1 MPTFASGSEIS
12 LTNCLP
18 RTIIPRVVIV
28 VCGPDTGRPRS
39 FAFLRLRLPS
49 LSFSHLFFLPL
60 AHLSAALRPY
70 KPLSP
75 TMHPTLLLPILV
87 SLASISRAVPMGF
100 RASANDALLARGSA
114 INLPGEL
121 EQVDEDDVARTWG
134 DLLAGGVPLIFRGRT
149 NATQA
154 ALARRSVSVI
164 SNPKVSFPLP
174 YKFPWLARLTRLL
187 LQVILN
193 PKFAGKTSASASSSS
208 TPTSSRASSTTSAP
222 AATPTVGYTSSGLDL
237 DGTHSGDATCKSP
250 PSPQN
255 QPSTGSDQNSL
266 SFADFAPG
274 LGACGTTASDTDYIG
289 SSLHDPKITSNE

>member
-1 MPTFASGSEIS
+1 
-12 LTNCLP
+12 
-18 RTIIPRVVIV
+18 
-28 VCGPDTGRPRS
+28 
-39 FAFLRLRLPS
+39 
-49 LSFSHLFFLPL
+49 
-60 AHLSAALRPY
+60 
-70 KPLSP
+70 
-75 TMHPTLLLPILV
+75 
-87 SLASISRAVPMGF
+87 MGF

-164 SNPKVSFPLP
+164 SNPKV
-174 YKFPWLARLTRLL
+174 
-187 LQVILN
+187 ILN

-237 DGTHSGDATCKSP
+237 DGTHSGDATY
-250 PSPQN
+250 
-255 QPSTGSDQNSL
+255 
-266 SFADFAPG
+266 FAPG
-274 LGACGTTASDTDYIG
+274 LGACGTTASDTDYIVAVSHLIYDTFPG
-289 SSLHDPKITSNE
+289 ATANPNNNPVCGRKIAATWSGNTVTVTVQDECEGCAAWDLDFSPTAFLALAPLADGRLHGMTWNWV